1 MALAAADG
9 AAVSGAAGG
18 GTGDLGG
25 AATAVSAGP
34 IRGGACHSGH
44 IEPPGA
50 PFAAAAVLVP
60 AGADHGA
67 AGGAV
72 RTAGGGAW
80 LFGLYRRAGDRG
92 PGPEPGRSAGES
104 AAHDGPAPGPV

>member
-1 MALAAADG
+1 MAVAAADG
-9 AAVSGAAGG
+9 AAAAGAAGG
-18 GTGDLGG
+18 GADRVGG
-25 AATAVSAGP
+25 AAIAVSAGP
-34 IRGGACHSGH
+34 ICGSADHSGH

-72 RTAGGGAW
+72 RSAGGGAW